1 MCEDAIIV
9 VFTDGIIHVVACNHI
24 IVEGTDYLDVFP
36 LLFVHIILDGFIV
49 EAVPELQEL
58 DNVLSS
64 LFEDYESVY

>member
-9 VFTDGIIHVVACNHI
+9 VFTDGIIDVVSCNHI

-36 LLFVHIILDGFIV
+36 LLFVDIILDGFVI

-58 DNVLSS
+58 DDVLSG
-64 LFEDYESVY
+64 FFKDYESVY

>member
-36 LLFVHIILDGFIV
+36 LLFVDIILDGFVI

-58 DNVLSS
+58 VDVLSG
-64 LFEDYESVY
+64 FFKDYESVY